1 MRHLHGF
8 VRYAVNMNSVHA
20 AGFLSKRCEIQIIG
34 LSMLRIVNAEPAG
47 DTGAD
52 GLENDSEEQ
61 KMAEMMNMT
70 VTTLDLNTGY
80 EVVGPVCGSSLS
92 QTDPDQGFLGA
103 LREIRKSAAM
113 LQADAVIG
121 LRQTAVPLADGTG
134 RFHIQLYG
142 TAVREVE
149 QAVPEQTGAAV
160 TGALQ
165 GAGPAGRQEGDF
177 LVDGSTLVR
186 YIGQSEYVRIPDGI
200 INIGAEA
207 FHNARIVSV
216 ELPDSVTEIREGAF
230 SGCEHLERVRLST
243 RLLVIRKNAFQ
254 SCISLSDIALP
265 ASLQEIDKAA
275 FSACPEL
282 PAVSDFIRRKEAEA
296 KDAEYLRSRRPV
308 WRRQGRCQYCG
319 GFFKGGLKGVKVCSM
334 CGMEKDY

>member
-1 MRHLHGF
+1 MSYFICQECLTSITHRRISKGF
-8 VRYAVNMNSVHA
+8 HNKLLRLAFPGHEQTASSPP
-20 AGFLSKRCEIQIIG
+20 GRCQHINIKE
-34 LSMLRIVNAEPAG
+34 LTM
-47 DTGAD
+47 AD
-52 GLENDSEEQ
+52 
-61 KMAEMMNMT
+61 MMNMT
-70 VTTLDLNTGY
+70 VTTLDLHTGY
-80 EVVGPVCGSSLS
+80 EVIGPVCGSSLS
-92 QTDPDQGFLGA
+92 QSDPDQAFLGA
-103 LREIRKSAAM
+103 LRQIRKSAA
-113 LQADAVIG
+113 LLDADAVIG
-121 LRQTAVPLADGTG
+121 LRQSAVPVGDGSG
-134 RFHIQLYG
+134 RFHVQLYG
-142 TAVREVE
+142 TAVRETA
-149 QAVPEQTGAAV
+149 QALPESPAAGAV
-160 TGALQ
+160 IGTMGKS
-165 GAGPAGRQEGDF
+165 GRQVGDF
-177 LVDGSTLVR
+177 LMDGSTLVR
-186 YIGQSEYVRIPDGI
+186 YVGQSEYVRVPDGV

-207 FHNARIVSV
+207 FHNARVMSV

-230 SGCEHLERVRLST
+230 SGCEHLERIRLST

-282 PAVSDFIRRKEAEA
+282 PAVTEFMRRKEAEA

>member
-1 MRHLHGF
+1 MG
-8 VRYAVNMNSVHA
+8 
-20 AGFLSKRCEIQIIG
+20 
-34 LSMLRIVNAEPAG
+34 SMLSRRAPA
-47 DTGAD
+47 
-52 GLENDSEEQ
+52 
-61 KMAEMMNMT
+61 
-70 VTTLDLNTGY
+70 V
-80 EVVGPVCGSSLS
+80 
-92 QTDPDQGFLGA
+92 
-103 LREIRKSAAM
+103 SAG
-113 LQADAVIG
+113 IG
-121 LRQTAVPLADGTG
+121 Q
-134 RFHIQLYG
+134 Q
-142 TAVREVE
+142 
-149 QAVPEQTGAAV
+149 
-160 TGALQ
+160 
-165 GAGPAGRQEGDF
+165 GRQEGDF
-177 LVDGSTLVR
+177 LLDGSTLVR
-186 YIGQSEYVRIPDGI
+186 YIGQSEYVRVPDGV

-207 FHNARIVSV
+207 FHNAHVVSV

-230 SGCEHLERVRLST
+230 SGCEHLERIRLST

-282 PAVSDFIRRKEAEA
+282 PAVTDFIRRKEAEA

>member
-1 MRHLHGF
+1 MT
-8 VRYAVNMNSVHA
+8 
-20 AGFLSKRCEIQIIG
+20 
-34 LSMLRIVNAEPAG
+34 
-47 DTGAD
+47 D
-52 GLENDSEEQ
+52 
-61 KMAEMMNMT
+61 MMKMT
-70 VTTLDLNTGY
+70 VTTLDLHAGY
-80 EVVGPVCGSSLS
+80 EIVGPVCGSCREQS
-92 QTDPDQGFLGA
+92 DPDQGFLQA
-103 LREIRKSAAM
+103 LREIRKSAAL

-121 LRQTAVPLADGTG
+121 LRQTAVPMSDGTG
-134 RFHIQLYG
+134 RFHVQLYG
-142 TAVREVE
+142 TAVRKTA
-149 QAVPEQTGAAV
+149 QAQAETAAGAASIAGIQPGMAA
-160 TGALQ
+160 GA
-165 GAGPAGRQEGDF
+165 AGMVQSGRQEGDF
-177 LVDGSTLVR
+177 LMDGSTLVR
-186 YIGQSEYVRIPDGI
+186 YIGQSEYVRVPDGV

-207 FHNARIVSV
+207 FHNARVVSV

-282 PAVSDFIRRKEAEA
+282 PAVTDFLRRKEAEA

>member
-1 MRHLHGF
+1 MT
-8 VRYAVNMNSVHA
+8 
-20 AGFLSKRCEIQIIG
+20 
-34 LSMLRIVNAEPAG
+34 
-47 DTGAD
+47 D
-52 GLENDSEEQ
+52 
-61 KMAEMMNMT
+61 MMNMT
-70 VTTLDLNTGY
+70 VTTLDLHEGY
-80 EVVGPVCGSSLS
+80 EIAGPVCGSCREQS
-92 QTDPDQGFLGA
+92 DPDQGFLQA
-103 LREIRKSAAM
+103 LREIRKSAAL

-121 LRQTAVPLADGTG
+121 LRQTAVPMSDGTG
-134 RFHIQLYG
+134 RFHVQLYG
-142 TAVREVE
+142 TAVRKTG
-149 QAVPEQTGAAV
+149 QAQMEPAGGAAAMGLMG
-160 TGALQ
+160 GAMSGQ
-165 GAGPAGRQEGDF
+165 AAGAGQAGRQEGDF
-177 LVDGSTLVR
+177 LMDGSTLVR
-186 YIGQSEYVRIPDGI
+186 YVGQSEYVRVPDGV

-282 PAVSDFIRRKEAEA
+282 PAVTEFLRRKEAEA

>member
-1 MRHLHGF
+1 MEKTADTQESRLL
-8 VRYAVNMNSVHA
+8 NKTNSR
-20 AGFLSKRCEIQIIG
+20 S
-34 LSMLRIVNAEPAG
+34 RIM
-47 DTGAD
+47 AD
-52 GLENDSEEQ
+52 
-61 KMAEMMNMT
+61 MMNIT
-70 VTTLDLNTGY
+70 VTTLDLNKAY
-80 EVVGPVCGSSLS
+80 EVVGPVCGSSLG
-92 QTDPDQGFLGA
+92 QTDPDQGFLA
-103 LREIRKSAAM
+103 AVREIRKSAAM
-113 LQADAVIG
+113 MQADAVIG
-121 LRQTAVPLADGTG
+121 LRQTVVPVADGSG
-134 RFHIQLYG
+134 RFHVQLYG

-149 QAVPEQTGAAV
+149 EEIPEPAV
-160 TGALQ
+160 TV
-165 GAGPAGRQEGDF
+165 PATSASGSPQNGRREGDF

-186 YIGQSEYVRIPDGI
+186 YVGQSEYVRIPDGI

-207 FHNARIVSV
+207 FHNARVISV

-230 SGCEHLERVRLST
+230 SGCEHLERIRLST

-282 PAVSDFIRRKEAEA
+282 PAVADFIRRKEAEA

>member
-1 MRHLHGF
+1 MT
-8 VRYAVNMNSVHA
+8 
-20 AGFLSKRCEIQIIG
+20 
-34 LSMLRIVNAEPAG
+34 
-47 DTGAD
+47 D
-52 GLENDSEEQ
+52 
-61 KMAEMMNMT
+61 MMKMT
-70 VTTLDLNTGY
+70 VTTLDLHAGY
-80 EVVGPVCGSSLS
+80 EIVGPVCGSCREQS
-92 QTDPDQGFLGA
+92 DPDQGFLQA
-103 LREIRKSAAM
+103 LREIRKSAAL

-121 LRQTAVPLADGTG
+121 LRQTAVPMSDGTG
-134 RFHIQLYG
+134 RFHVQLYG
-142 TAVREVE
+142 TAVRKTA
-149 QAVPEQTGAAV
+149 QAQAETAAGAASIAGILPGMAA
-160 TGALQ
+160 GA
-165 GAGPAGRQEGDF
+165 AGMVQSGRQEGDF
-177 LVDGSTLVR
+177 LMDGSTLVR
-186 YIGQSEYVRIPDGI
+186 YIGQSEYVRVPDGV

-207 FHNARIVSV
+207 FHNARVVSV
-216 ELPDSVTEIREGAF
+216 ELPDSVTGSREGAF

-282 PAVSDFIRRKEAEA
+282 PAVTDFLRRKEAEA

>member
-1 MRHLHGF
+1 M
-8 VRYAVNMNSVHA
+8 
-20 AGFLSKRCEIQIIG
+20 
-34 LSMLRIVNAEPAG
+34 
-47 DTGAD
+47 AD
-52 GLENDSEEQ
+52 
-61 KMAEMMNMT
+61 MMNMT
-70 VTTLDLNTGY
+70 VTTLDLHTGY
-80 EVVGPVCGSSLS
+80 EVVGPVCGSSLT
-92 QTDPDQGFLGA
+92 QADPDQAFLGA
-103 LREIRKSAAM
+103 LREIRKSAA
-113 LQADAVIG
+113 LLEADAVIG

-134 RFHIQLYG
+134 RFHVQLYG
-142 TAVREVE
+142 TAVRETGQQEAGNAAAYGGVMPAAG
-149 QAVPEQTGAAV
+149 QNVLNGMGQT
-160 TGALQ
+160 
-165 GAGPAGRQEGDF
+165 GRQEGDF
-177 LVDGSTLVR
+177 LIDGSTLVR
-186 YIGQSEYVRIPDGI
+186 YIGQSEYVRVPDGI
-200 INIGAEA
+200 INIGAES
-207 FHNARIVSV
+207 FHNARVVSV

-230 SGCEHLERVRLST
+230 SGCEHLERIRLST

-282 PAVSDFIRRKEAEA
+282 PAVTDFLRRKEAEA

>member
-1 MRHLHGF
+1 M
-8 VRYAVNMNSVHA
+8 AD
-20 AGFLSKRCEIQIIG
+20 FL
-34 LSMLRIVNAEPAG
+34 
-47 DTGAD
+47 
-52 GLENDSEEQ
+52 
-61 KMAEMMNMT
+61 NMT
-70 VTTLDLNTGY
+70 VSTLDLQSGY
-80 EVVGPVCGSSLS
+80 EVIGPVCGSSRQ
-92 QTDPDQGFLGA
+92 QTDPDSAFLEA

-121 LRQTAVPLADGTG
+121 MRQTAVPMADGTG
-134 RFHIQLYG
+134 RFHMQMYG
-142 TAVREVE
+142 TAVRRSAQSAQDINTV
-149 QAVPEQTGAAV
+149 GAA
-160 TGALQ
+160 Q
-165 GAGPAGRQEGDF
+165 PAVMPGGMQTGRQEGDF
-177 LVDGSTLVR
+177 LIDGSTLVR
-186 YIGQSEYVRIPDGI
+186 YVGQSEYVRVPDGI
-200 INIGAEA
+200 INIGAES
-207 FHNARIVSV
+207 FHNARVVSV

-230 SGCEHLERVRLST
+230 SGCERLERIRLST

-254 SCISLSDIALP
+254 SCLSLSDIALP

-282 PAVSDFIRRKEAEA
+282 PAVTEFLRRKEAEA

>member
-1 MRHLHGF
+1 MT
-8 VRYAVNMNSVHA
+8 
-20 AGFLSKRCEIQIIG
+20 
-34 LSMLRIVNAEPAG
+34 
-47 DTGAD
+47 D
-52 GLENDSEEQ
+52 
-61 KMAEMMNMT
+61 MMSMT
-70 VTTLDLNTGY
+70 VTTLDLHAGY
-80 EVVGPVCGSSLS
+80 EIVGPVCGSCREQS
-92 QTDPDQGFLGA
+92 DPDQGFLHA
-103 LREIRKSAAM
+103 LREIRKSAAL

-121 LRQTAVPLADGTG
+121 LRQTAVPMSDGTG
-134 RFHIQLYG
+134 RFHVQLYG
-142 TAVREVE
+142 TAVRKTAQSLPDTAAAAGMGVM
-149 QAVPEQTGAAV
+149 AGIVPGTAAGMGQT
-160 TGALQ
+160 
-165 GAGPAGRQEGDF
+165 GRQEGDF
-177 LVDGSTLVR
+177 LMDGSTLVR
-186 YIGQSEYVRIPDGI
+186 YVGQSEYVRVPDGV

-207 FHNARIVSV
+207 FHNARVVSV

-282 PAVSDFIRRKEAEA
+282 PAVTDFLRRKEAEA

>member
-1 MRHLHGF
+1 M
-8 VRYAVNMNSVHA
+8 S
-20 AGFLSKRCEIQIIG
+20 
-34 LSMLRIVNAEPAG
+34 
-47 DTGAD
+47 
-52 GLENDSEEQ
+52 
-61 KMAEMMNMT
+61 
-70 VTTLDLNTGY
+70 
-80 EVVGPVCGSSLS
+80 
-92 QTDPDQGFLGA
+92 
-103 LREIRKSAAM
+103 
-113 LQADAVIG
+113 
-121 LRQTAVPLADGTG
+121 DGTG
-134 RFHIQLYG
+134 RFHVQLYG
-142 TAVREVE
+142 TAVRKTA
-149 QAVPEQTGAAV
+149 QAQAETAAGAASIAGILPGMAA
-160 TGALQ
+160 GA
-165 GAGPAGRQEGDF
+165 AGMVQPGRQEGDF
-177 LVDGSTLVR
+177 LMDGSTLVR
-186 YIGQSEYVRIPDGI
+186 YIGQSEYVRVPDGV

-207 FHNARIVSV
+207 FHNARVVSV

-282 PAVSDFIRRKEAEA
+282 PAVTDFLRRKEAEA

>member
-1 MRHLHGF
+1 MT
-8 VRYAVNMNSVHA
+8 
-20 AGFLSKRCEIQIIG
+20 
-34 LSMLRIVNAEPAG
+34 
-47 DTGAD
+47 D
-52 GLENDSEEQ
+52 
-61 KMAEMMNMT
+61 MMKMT
-70 VTTLDLNTGY
+70 VTTLDLHAGY
-80 EVVGPVCGSSLS
+80 EIVGPVCGSCREQS
-92 QTDPDQGFLGA
+92 DPDQGFLQA
-103 LREIRKSAAM
+103 LREIRKSAAL

-121 LRQTAVPLADGTG
+121 LRQTAVPMSDGTG
-134 RFHIQLYG
+134 RFHVQLYG
-142 TAVREVE
+142 TAVRKTA
-149 QAVPEQTGAAV
+149 QAQAETAAGAASIAGILPGMAA
-160 TGALQ
+160 GA
-165 GAGPAGRQEGDF
+165 AGMVQPGRQDGDF
-177 LVDGSTLVR
+177 LMDGSTLVR
-186 YIGQSEYVRIPDGI
+186 YIGQSEYVRVPDGV

-207 FHNARIVSV
+207 FHNARVVSV

-282 PAVSDFIRRKEAEA
+282 PAVTDFLRRKEAEA

>member
-1 MRHLHGF
+1 M
-8 VRYAVNMNSVHA
+8 
-20 AGFLSKRCEIQIIG
+20 
-34 LSMLRIVNAEPAG
+34 
-47 DTGAD
+47 AD
-52 GLENDSEEQ
+52 
-61 KMAEMMNMT
+61 MMNMT
-70 VTTLDLNTGY
+70 VTTLDLQTGY
-80 EVVGPVCGSSLS
+80 EVVGPVCGSCLS
-92 QTDPDQGFLGA
+92 QSDPDQGFLGA

-113 LQADAVIG
+113 LDADAVIG

-142 TAVREVE
+142 TAVRKNE
-149 QAVPEQTGAAV
+149 QQEPVMNGSSA
-160 TGALQ
+160 
-165 GAGPAGRQEGDF
+165 GAGAVNGHLIAGFGQTGRQEGDF

-186 YIGQSEYVRIPDGI
+186 YVGQSEYVRVPDGI
-200 INIGAEA
+200 INIGAES
-207 FHNARIVSV
+207 FHNARVVSV

-230 SGCEHLERVRLST
+230 SGCEHLERIRLST

-282 PAVSDFIRRKEAEA
+282 PAVTEFLRRKEAEA

-319 GFFKGGLKGVKVCSM
+319 GFFKGGLKGIKVCSM

>member
-1 MRHLHGF
+1 M
-8 VRYAVNMNSVHA
+8 
-20 AGFLSKRCEIQIIG
+20 
-34 LSMLRIVNAEPAG
+34 
-47 DTGAD
+47 AD
-52 GLENDSEEQ
+52 
-61 KMAEMMNMT
+61 MMNMT
-70 VTTLDLNTGY
+70 VTTLDLHAGY
-80 EVVGPVCGSSLS
+80 DIIGPVCGSCRE
-92 QTDPDQGFLGA
+92 QTDPDQGFLQA
-103 LREIRKSAAM
+103 LREIRKSAAL

-121 LRQTAVPLADGTG
+121 LRQTSVPMSDGTG
-134 RFHIQLYG
+134 RFHVQLYG
-142 TAVREVE
+142 TAVRKTAQV
-149 QAVPEQTGAAV
+149 QAEAAAGSASIAGMLPGMAAGAAGIV
-160 TGALQ
+160 N
-165 GAGPAGRQEGDF
+165 PGRQEGDF
-177 LVDGSTLVR
+177 LMDGSTLVR
-186 YIGQSEYVRIPDGI
+186 YIGQSEYVRVPDGV

-254 SCISLSDIALP
+254 SCISLTDIALP

-282 PAVSDFIRRKEAEA
+282 PAVTDFLRRKEAEA

>member
-1 MRHLHGF
+1 M
-8 VRYAVNMNSVHA
+8 
-20 AGFLSKRCEIQIIG
+20 
-34 LSMLRIVNAEPAG
+34 
-47 DTGAD
+47 AD
-52 GLENDSEEQ
+52 
-61 KMAEMMNMT
+61 MMSIT
-70 VTTLDLNTGY
+70 VTTLDLNKAY
-80 EVVGPVCGSSLS
+80 EVIGPVCGSSLRQS
-92 QTDPDQGFLGA
+92 DPDQGFLGA
-103 LREIRKSAAM
+103 IREIRKSAAL

-121 LRQTAVPLADGTG
+121 LRQTAVPLSDGSG
-134 RFHIQLYG
+134 YFHVQLYG
-142 TAVREVE
+142 TAVREIE
-149 QAVPEQTGAAV
+149 EEIPDINTSPSAMSIH
-160 TGALQ
+160 GALQ
-165 GAGPAGRQEGDF
+165 NGRQEGDF
-177 LVDGSTLVR
+177 LLDGSTLVR

-207 FHNARIVSV
+207 FHNARVVSV

-230 SGCEHLERVRLST
+230 SGCEHLERIRLST

-319 GFFKGGLKGVKVCSM
+319 GFFKGGLKGIKVCSM